1 MYLLFEGTY
10 SLDQM
15 SDDEDL
21 EPVRPSRQSGSGGQ
35 ITSSQMAAA
44 LAAISGSQSPVSEP
58 LPLKRQHEIIIIEVV
73 YFKLSNYHM
82 KMVLNMDILMYIGT
96 ITAEQQQSEFNFAF
110 Q

>member
-1 MYLLFEGTY
+1 
-10 SLDQM
+10 
-15 SDDEDL
+15 
-21 EPVRPSRQSGSGGQ
+21 
-35 ITSSQMAAA
+35 MAAA

-58 LPLKRQHEIIIIEVV
+58 LPLKRQQEIIIIEVV
-73 YFKLSNYHM
+73 YFKFSNYHM

>member
-44 LAAISGSQSPVSEP
+44 LAAISGSQSPVS
-58 LPLKRQHEIIIIEVV
+58 
-73 YFKLSNYHM
+73 
-82 KMVLNMDILMYIGT
+82 
-96 ITAEQQQSEFNFAF
+96 
-110 Q
+110 